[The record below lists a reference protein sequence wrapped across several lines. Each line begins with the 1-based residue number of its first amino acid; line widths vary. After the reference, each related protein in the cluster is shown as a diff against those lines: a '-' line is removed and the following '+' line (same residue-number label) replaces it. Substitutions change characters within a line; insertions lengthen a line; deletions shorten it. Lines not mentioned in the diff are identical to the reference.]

1 MMNRLLIML
10 ACMLP
15 LMAQAEIFVCKDS
28 KNQITYQDEPCLNKT
43 LRTLKRVPDAP
54 IEDQILA
61 RERMDRAT
69 ARSQELAV
77 AAELERQQQQKEYRE
92 LQAIAIEKQKLE
104 LLERQTLA
112 AEQSVIP
119 PWILGVRPA
128 HRFGQLRPYANR
140 GRFETGGNR
149 SGFNRSRQNRQ
160 KNHQEKSRQP

>member
-1 MMNRLLIML
+1 MNRFLIML

-15 LMAQAEIFVCKDS
+15 LMAQAQIFVCKDS
-28 KNQITYQDEPCLNKT
+28 KNQLTYQDEPCLNKT
-43 LRTLKRVPDAP
+43 LRTLKHVPDAP
-54 IEDQILA
+54 IEDQISA
-61 RERMDRAT
+61 RERIERAN
-69 ARSQELAV
+69 AQSQERAV

-104 LLERQTLA
+104 LLESQTLA
-112 AEQSVIP
+112 SEQYVIP

-140 GRFETGGNR
+140 GRFEAGGNR

-160 KNHQEKSRQP
+160 RNHQEKSRQP